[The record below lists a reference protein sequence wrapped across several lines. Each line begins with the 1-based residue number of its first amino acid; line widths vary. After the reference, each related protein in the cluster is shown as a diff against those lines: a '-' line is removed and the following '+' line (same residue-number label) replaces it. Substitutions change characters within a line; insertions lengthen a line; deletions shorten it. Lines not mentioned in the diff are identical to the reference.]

1 MSLIG
6 HSVLLLIAS
15 ACQSVSDAIDSLR
28 QRPIR
33 LDEYSEVP
41 QSSTAVEHFE
51 GATTVL
57 LPRVDCCCDRCPAVE
72 KA

>member
-6 HSVLLLIAS
+6 HSVLLLLA
-15 ACQSVSDAIDSLR
+15 ALCQSVSTAVDSFR

-41 QSSTAVEHFE
+41 QSSTAVEYVQ
-51 GATTVL
+51 GATGVL
-57 LPRVDCCCDRCPAVE
+57 LPRVDCCCDRCPTAE

>member
-15 ACQSVSDAIDSLR
+15 ACQGVSNAVESFR

-33 LDEYSEVP
+33 LDEYSQVP
-41 QSSTAVEHFE
+41 QSSTAAEHFE
-51 GATTVL
+51 GATAVL
-57 LPRVDCCCDRCPAVE
+57 LPRVDCCCDRCPTVE